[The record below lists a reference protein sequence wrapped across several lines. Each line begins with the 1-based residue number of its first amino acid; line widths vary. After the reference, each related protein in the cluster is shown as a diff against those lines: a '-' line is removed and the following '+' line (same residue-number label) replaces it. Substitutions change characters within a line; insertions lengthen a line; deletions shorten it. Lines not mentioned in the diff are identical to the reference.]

1 MLVKYNIAL
10 VLVTFCL
17 VGGFLVVV
25 RHSLLHNVNRIGAGQ
40 SHRAN
45 FNVSER
51 CEMWCVKIRRI
62 TTGTVYLL
70 ILKLNKVGIGLV
82 LHISVISPGTIDVC
96 FCYHGH
102 FAVYSI

>member
-17 VGGFLVVV
+17 VGGFLVVVV

-51 CEMWCVKIRRI
+51 SEMWCVKIRRI
-62 TTGTVYLL
+62 TTGTVYIL
-70 ILKLNKVGIGLV
+70 ILKLNKVGRYRL
-82 LHISVISPGTIDVC
+82 
-96 FCYHGH
+96 
-102 FAVYSI
+102 SIA